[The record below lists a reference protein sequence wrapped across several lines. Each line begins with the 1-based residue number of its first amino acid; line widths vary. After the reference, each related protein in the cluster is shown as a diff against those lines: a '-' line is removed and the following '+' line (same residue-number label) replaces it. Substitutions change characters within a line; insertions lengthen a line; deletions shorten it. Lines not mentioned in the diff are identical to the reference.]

1 MFVVQHRWG
10 EVNGGN
16 GGRGRKAA
24 REPLLRK
31 VFEDS
36 GGSGHSA
43 RGCLPGLCAEQV
55 QFILFKF
62 YSKNN
67 YILIKGN
74 LENSATTRKRYL
86 LIHLPWW
93 MRLKTFYACTSLHTH
108 SLFPFMKMSWFSV

>member
-16 GGRGRKAA
+16 WGQGGKAA
-24 REPLLRK
+24 REPLLRE

-36 GGSGHSA
+36 GGSGRSA

-55 QFILFKF
+55 QLILFKF
-62 YSKNN
+62 YSKNK

-74 LENSATTRKRYL
+74 LENSATIRKRY
-86 LIHLPWW
+86 HSY
-93 MRLKTFYACTSLHTH
+93 TCHGGCT
-108 SLFPFMKMSWFSV
+108 